1 MTYNDRMDKPETF
14 TPRVPRNAADTEY
27 THSGAEQLSAHHGDP
42 VAELA
47 ALKEDAAVVDRSG
60 RTVLRLSGRDPAGLL
75 AAILTNR
82 VPTEENR
89 GVYGALLDQKGRVQT
104 DLRVLKTG
112 GDILADAEPEGAAAA
127 GEILGRYA
135 PFSRV
140 EVEDLSSS
148 ETPWTALGLYG
159 PRAGELVEALFGD
172 GSAGLAEHETREVTL
187 GGDTLLLAGVARPVP
202 GYDLLGPEDVVSAAR
217 ERLVELGAAP
227 AGNEAYETAR
237 IEAAV
242 PRFGSDITPENFPG
256 ETRAVE
262 RMVSFE
268 KGCYPGQETVARMH
282 YRGQPNKRLHRLAVD
297 GDRPEAGTPVL
308 QNSKQSGRLTSVA
321 PLPVGSTWLALGYLS
336 RSTDLQLPLEAAGAN
351 VSPLPETT

>member
-1 MTYNDRMDKPETF
+1 MTYNDRMDKPETS
-14 TPRVPRNAADTEY
+14 TPQATRQASGTEY
-27 THSGAEQLSAHHGDP
+27 TPPGRIPVHHGDP
-42 VAELA
+42 AAELA
-47 ALKEDAAVVDRSG
+47 ALKEAAAVVDRSG
-60 RTVLRLSGRDPAGLL
+60 RTLLRLSGRDPAGLL

-82 VPTEENR
+82 VPPEENR

-104 DLRVLKTG
+104 DLRVLKTS

-140 EVEDLSSS
+140 KVEDLSRS
-148 ETPWTALGLYG
+148 ETPWTTLGLYG
-159 PRAGELVEALFGD
+159 PRAGELVEALFGE
-172 GSAGLAEHETREVTL
+172 GSAGLDEHETREVTP

-202 GYDLLGPEDVVSAAR
+202 GYDLLGPEDAVSAAR
-217 ERLVELGAAP
+217 ERLVELGAALVGP
-227 AGNEAYETAR
+227 AAYETAR
-237 IEAAV
+237 VEAAV

-282 YRGQPNKRLHRLAVD
+282 YRGQPNKRLHRLAVH
-297 GDRPEAGTPVL
+297 GERPEAGTDVL
-308 QNSKQSGRLTSVA
+308 QNGKRAGRLTSVA
-321 PLPVGSTWLALGYLS
+321 PLPAGGTWIALGYLS
-336 RSTDLQLPLEAAGAN
+336 RSTDPALPLEAAGAN
-351 VSPLPETT
+351 VSLLPEAT